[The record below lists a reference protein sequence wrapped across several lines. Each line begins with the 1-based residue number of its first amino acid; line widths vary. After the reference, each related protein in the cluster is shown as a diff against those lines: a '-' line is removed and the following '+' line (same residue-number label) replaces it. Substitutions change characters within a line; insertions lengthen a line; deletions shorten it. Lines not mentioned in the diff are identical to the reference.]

1 MSDHELKRDIG
12 FVVTKPPLESGLVS
26 NMLSIAKSSIDQG
39 KSVGMFL
46 ISDGVWLVKKNQKNH
61 VVEKFENI
69 LKGGATVIVS
79 GEHLEAAG
87 ISGEEIIEGVT
98 VSKKIY
104 KDLVTNVMEHWD
116 KVMTI

>member
-26 NMLSIAKSSIDQG
+26 NMLSIAESSIDQG

-61 VVEKFENI
+61 QKKELQNI
-69 LKGGATVIVS
+69 LR
-79 GEHLEAAG
+79 
-87 ISGEEIIEGVT
+87 
-98 VSKKIY
+98 
-104 KDLVTNVMEHWD
+104 
-116 KVMTI
+116 